1 MQELWKLL
9 SSPRHLIVFEAA
21 ARHASFTQ
29 AARELNVQQP
39 AVSAAIK
46 QLETSLGVLLFE
58 RSHKKV
64 SLTSAGQR
72 FFIDVSK
79 ALDGLLASA
88 EALHGTGQNDQVTLN
103 ASSAF
108 NFYWMMPRLHDLR
121 DLHPG
126 IDLRLQTSD
135 HEPNI
140 DAENINLAIRR
151 GTGDWE
157 DCHSSRIAEEVIYP
171 IANPR
176 VMYAAINLKSIP
188 NLQHERLIHL
198 EEPVR
203 ERPTWKDWFAH
214 FDVPNIGTVP
224 TIRLNDYA
232 LVLQAAIAGEG
243 FAFGWKHIVDPLVKQ
258 GLLVGRQEWAWETGL
273 GFYVVWSKRKTLS
286 ANARH
291 VRDWIISTCDAE
303 NL

>member
-1 MQELWKLL
+1 MQELWKLI
-9 SSPRHLIVFEAA
+9 SSPRHLIVFEAS

-46 QLETSLGVLLFE
+46 QLEYSLGVLLFE
-58 RSHKKV
+58 RGHKRV
-64 SLTSAGQR
+64 SLTSSGQR
-72 FFIDVSK
+72 FFVDVSK
-79 ALDGLLASA
+79 ALDSLLASA
-88 EALHGTGQNDQVTLN
+88 QTLHDSGQNKQVTLN

-121 DLHPG
+121 DHFPG

-140 DAENINLAIRR
+140 DTENINLAIRR
-151 GTGDWE
+151 GNGDWE
-157 DCHSSRIAEEVIYP
+157 DCHSAKIASEVIYP

-176 VMYAAINLKSIP
+176 VMHSAINLKTIA

-198 EEPVR
+198 EEPIR

-214 FDVPNIGTVP
+214 FGVTNITATS

-243 FAFGWKHIVDPLVKQ
+243 FAFGWKHLTDPLIEQ
-258 GLLVGRQEWAWETGL
+258 GLLAGRREWSWETGL
-273 GFYVVWSKRKTLS
+273 GFHLVWSRRRALS
-286 ANARH
+286 PQAQLT
-291 VRDWIISTCDAE
+291 RDWIISSCE
-303 NL
+303 NKNH

>member
-1 MQELWKLL
+1 MQELWKLI

-46 QLETSLGVLLFE
+46 QLEDSLGVLLFE
-58 RSHKKV
+58 RTHKKV
-64 SLTSAGQR
+64 SLTSSGQR
-72 FFIDVSK
+72 FFVDVSK
-79 ALDGLLASA
+79 ALDRLLTSA
-88 EALHGTGQNDQVTLN
+88 QTLHGSNQNNQVTLN

-121 DLHPG
+121 HQFPG

-151 GTGDWE
+151 GSGDWE
-157 DCHSSRIAEEVIYP
+157 DCHSAIIANEVIYP

-176 VMYAAINLKSIP
+176 VIQSAINLKTIA

-198 EEPVR
+198 EEPIR
-203 ERPTWKDWFAH
+203 ERPNWKDWFAH
-214 FDVPNIGTVP
+214 FGVANVGASS

-243 FAFGWKHIVDPLVKQ
+243 FAFGWKHLTDPLIEQ
-258 GLLVGRQEWAWETGL
+258 GLLAGRKEWSWETGL
-273 GFYVVWSKRKTLS
+273 GFYLVWSRRKELS
-286 ANARH
+286 PKTKL
-291 VRDWIISTCDAE
+291 VRDWILSSSKFDAP
-303 NL
+303 